1 MLKLDFDKISISL
14 LDEIA
19 KQISGK
25 SMFKKIALSLN
36 HNCDS
41 RGRALA
47 ENENYTREQ
56 IASILNRN
64 YGVTE
69 GYYNRFGVD
78 DAVIRSKHLYKL
90 IDKHYSDF
98 TKEDRKR
105 ILHCDNEDAVWLMK
119 RYIRQEQNIKRGVV
133 NASRMNS
140 MAMKIAM
147 RARMEMLASSVCDA
161 TD

>member
-1 MLKLDFDKISISL
+1 
-14 LDEIA
+14 
-19 KQISGK
+19 
-25 SMFKKIALSLN
+25 
-36 HNCDS
+36 
-41 RGRALA
+41 
-47 ENENYTREQ
+47 
-56 IASILNRN
+56 
-64 YGVTE
+64 
-69 GYYNRFGVD
+69 VD